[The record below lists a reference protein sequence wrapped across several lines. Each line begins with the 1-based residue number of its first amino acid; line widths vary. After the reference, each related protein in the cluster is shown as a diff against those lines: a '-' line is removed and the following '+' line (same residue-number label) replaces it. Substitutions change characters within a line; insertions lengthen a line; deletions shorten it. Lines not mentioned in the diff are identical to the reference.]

1 MAIASLSYVRLE
13 MREPADWLWFGEQVL
28 GFASRPAEDGTVPG
42 ALCLAM
48 DAMPFR
54 YLIEPGDADRFAA
67 AGWECADAGAYER
80 LVEAVRDAGALTRL
94 GSDAEARSRGAAGL
108 AFGVDPS
115 GNAFELCHGRT
126 VNEASFS
133 SPIDGLR
140 FVTGAMG
147 LGHAVLP
154 APEFEATDAFYR
166 EVLGFGVSDE
176 LTLPPPAEGAPP
188 QRIHFLH
195 ADNPRHH
202 SVGLYNFPAPSGVV
216 HLMAEVETLDDVGAC
231 LDRAKAAEAPI
242 VASLGRHL
250 NDGMVSFYMLAPGGI
265 PIEYGYDGRQF
276 DWSAFEP
283 TRSTAG
289 DIWGHEY
296 NFPG

>member
-1 MAIASLSYVRLE
+1 MTISALSYVRLE
-13 MREPADWLWFGEQVL
+13 MREPSEWLRFGEQVL
-28 GFASRPAEDGTVPG
+28 GFASRPAEDSDVRGT
-42 ALCLAM
+42 LRLAM

-54 YLIEPGDADRFAA
+54 YLVEPGAADRFVA
-67 AGWECADAGAYER
+67 AGWECADPGAYEG
-80 LVEAVRDAGALTRL
+80 LVEAMREVGALTRM
-94 GSDAEARSRGAAGL
+94 GSDAEARSRGAVGL

-115 GNAFELCHGRT
+115 GNAFELCHGRAS
-126 VNEASFS
+126 NEASFN
-133 SPIDGLR
+133 SPINGLR

-154 APEFEATDAFYR
+154 APEFDATDAFYR
-166 EVLGFGVSDE
+166 GVLGFGISDE

-188 QRIHFLH
+188 QRVHFLH

-202 SVGLYNFPAPSGVV
+202 SVGLGNFPAPSGVV
-216 HLMAEVETLDDVGAC
+216 HLMAEVQSLDDVGAC
-231 LDRAKAAEAPI
+231 LDRAKAAGAPI

-250 NDGMVSFYMLAPGGI
+250 NDGMVSFYVLAPGGI

-283 TRSTAG
+283 TRSTLG

>member
-13 MREPADWLWFGEQVL
+13 MRDPSEWLAFGEQVL
-28 GFASRPAEDGTVPG
+28 GFASRPADDGAVRGTV
-42 ALCLAM
+42 CLAM

-54 YLIEPGDADRFAA
+54 YLIEPGEADRFAA
-67 AGWECADAGAYER
+67 AGWECADADAYGQ
-80 LVEAVRDAGALTRL
+80 LVEALRESGALTRR
-94 GSDAEARSRGAAGL
+94 GSAAEAHALGAADL

-126 VNEASFS
+126 EGEALFT

-176 LTLPPPAEGAPP
+176 LTLPPPAEGAPE

-283 TRSTAG
+283 TRSTEG

>member
-1 MAIASLSYVRLE
+1 MTISTLSYVRLAIQD
-13 MREPADWLWFGEQVL
+13 PADWLRFGEQVL
-28 GFASRPAEDGTVPG
+28 GFLGRPAAAGAVPG
-42 ALCLAM
+42 TLCLAM

-54 YLIEPGDADRFAA
+54 YLVEPGDADRLVA
-67 AGWECADAGAYER
+67 AGWECANAGAYER

-108 AFGVDPS
+108 ALGVDPS

-126 VNEASFS
+126 SKEAAFN

-147 LGHAVLP
+147 LGHVVLP
-154 APEFEATDAFYR
+154 APAFEATDAFYR
-166 EVLGFGVSDE
+166 EVLGFGISDE
-176 LTLPPPAEGAPP
+176 LTLPPPAQGAPP

-202 SVGLYNFPAPSGVV
+202 SVGLCNFPAPSGVV
-216 HLMAEVETLDDVGAC
+216 HLMAEVETLDQVGAC
-231 LDRAKAAEAPI
+231 LDRAKAADAPI

-283 TRSTAG
+283 TGSTAG
-289 DIWGHEY
+289 DLWGHEY
-296 NFPG
+296 DFPG

>member
-13 MREPADWLWFGEQVL
+13 MREPAEWLRFGEQVL

-67 AGWECADAGAYER
+67 AGWECADAGAYES
-80 LVEAVRDAGALTRL
+80 LVETVRDAGALTRL
-94 GSDAEARSRGAAGL
+94 GSDAEARSRGASGL

-126 VNEASFS
+126 SNEASFS
-133 SPIDGLR
+133 SPIDCLR

-154 APEFEATDAFYR
+154 AAEFEATDAFYR
-166 EVLGFGVSDE
+166 DVLGFGVSDE
-176 LTLPPPAEGAPP
+176 LALPPPTKGAPP
-188 QRIHFLH
+188 QRVHFLH

-202 SVGLYNFPAPSGVV
+202 SVGLTDFPAPSGVV
-216 HLMAEVETLDDVGAC
+216 HLMAEVETLDNVGAC
-231 LDRAKAAEAPI
+231 LDRAKAAEVPI

-276 DWSAFEP
+276 DWSDFEP
-283 TRSTAG
+283 TRSTEG

>member
-1 MAIASLSYVRLE
+1 MTISALSYVRLE
-13 MREPADWLWFGEQVL
+13 MRDPSQWQRFGEQVL
-28 GFASRPAEDGTVPG
+28 GFASRPAAEGAVPG
-42 ALCLAM
+42 TLCLAM

-54 YLIEPGDADRFAA
+54 YLVEPGAADRFVA
-67 AGWECADAGAYER
+67 AGWECADAGAFQR
-80 LVEAVRDAGALTRL
+80 LVEALRTAGALTRL
-94 GSDAEARSRGAAGL
+94 ASDAQAQSRGAAGL

-126 VNEASFS
+126 TNGVAFT

-140 FVTGAMG
+140 FVTGNMG

-154 APEFEATDAFYR
+154 APEFEATDTFYR
-166 EVLGFGVSDE
+166 DVLGFGISDE

-195 ADNPRHH
+195 ASNPRHH
-202 SVGLYNFPAPSGVV
+202 SLGLCNFPVPSGVV

-265 PIEYGYDGRQF
+265 PMEYGYDGRQF
-276 DWSAFEP
+276 DWSSFQP
-283 TRSTAG
+283 TRSTVG